1 MNPEG
6 FLAVEQLVAHRAYKL
21 TYMVFNCSINI
32 VIFKYILDSGPVSV
46 YTGLTQIV
54 DNNINNIIHDIIF
67 LGIHTLANYSF
78 VCVKNLQKS
87 EFLSFPKTDARNF
100 LS

>member
-1 MNPEG
+1 MSALPTDLGTLGTLELFPAVVGLDVNPEG

-46 YTGLTQIV
+46 YTGLTRIV
-54 DNNINNIIHDIIF
+54 DNNINNIIHDMIF
-67 LGIHTLANYSF
+67 
-78 VCVKNLQKS
+78 
-87 EFLSFPKTDARNF
+87 
-100 LS
+100 